1 MKKTNVEQQNLLFEE
16 VAKRKTTQVKQAT
29 TETIPLAKLKKGSEF
44 IGPFKLNDVYECDA
58 IASMAL
64 MPDASV
70 DLAVIDPPYNV
81 SQGGEWKWD
90 NSKKLPGLGGN
101 WDKVIEDW
109 DKFELKDYFE
119 FTMAWATEIKRIVKP
134 EGSIWV
140 HGTYHN
146 IGLINFIFQLLKV
159 EIINEVIWYKRNSFP
174 NLSGRRLTASHETIV
189 WAHTGKKRKYAFNY
203 EFSKQGSFEGDNLK
217 SEGKQ
222 MRTVWDI
229 PNNKAAGEMAAGK
242 HPTQKPL
249 KLIKRMIQLSASP
262 EQIVFSPFA
271 GSGTDCLAAK
281 ELGMYYLG
289 FDLKTEYVELA
300 QRRLNG
306 IKIETNDE

>member
-1 MKKTNVEQQNLLFEE
+1 MKKTEALQQDLLFDELSE
-16 VAKRKTTQVKQAT
+16 AKAT
-29 TETIPLAKLKKGSEF
+29 SIKSFPINQRPLAKLKVGSDF
-44 IGPFKLNDVYECDA
+44 LGPFKLNEVYECDA
-58 IASMAL
+58 ITSMVL
-64 MPDASV
+64 IPDASV

-81 SQGGEWKWD
+81 SQGGKWKWD

-119 FTMAWATEIKRIVKP
+119 FTMAWATEVKRIVKP

-146 IGLINFIFQLLKV
+146 VGLINFIFQLLKI

-174 NLSGRRLTASHETIV
+174 NLSGRRLTASHETII
-189 WAHTGKKRKYAFNY
+189 WAHSGKKRKYAFNY
-203 EFSKQGSFEGDNLK
+203 AFSKEGKFEGDNLK
-217 SEGKQ
+217 AEGKQ

-249 KLIKRMIQLSASP
+249 KLIKRMIQLSAVP
-262 EQIVFSPFA
+262 EQIIFSPFT

-281 ELGMYYLG
+281 ELGMHYLG
-289 FDLKTEYVELA
+289 FEMMPEYVELA
-300 QRRLNG
+300 KRRLNTEAIG
-306 IKIETNDE
+306 IDV